1 MKYGCQ
7 DYDINRLCRFD
18 RRAIDRSCDGCPRTT
33 DSDYLQ
39 AQGLWVAGVSHQEDD
54 RTFSVEE
61 IMKIVEDSEA
71 GETFDSISKR
81 YGVTVN
87 RIAQIVSECRRYYWL
102 NRFLGGT
109 GYDVNCADESK
120 IEWKPI
126 ETVPTDTPILITD
139 GKIRW
144 RNNHPCHQQK

>member
-61 IMKIVEDSEA
+61 IMKIVE
-71 GETFDSISKR
+71 
-81 YGVTVN
+81 N